1 MLDKLVSGMTLAPSE
16 FIANLKPLIEAKRAE
31 MDKSEFSKVAND
43 IADAPPEEEEQKATS
58 PSQDVEMKEEVK

>member
-1 MLDKLVSGMTLAPSE
+1 MLDKLVSGMTLSPSE

-43 IADAPPEEEEQKATS
+43 IADAP
-58 PSQDVEMKEEVK
+58 